1 MDIPFGDISPGGG
14 MLWAWVGFNAF
25 VVALLA
31 LDLGVF
37 HRKAHQITVREALIS
52 SAAYIALALA
62 FNAGVYWLMGT
73 QKGLE
78 FTTGYLIEWSLS
90 LDNIFV
96 MAMIFGH
103 FAVPPAFQH
112 RVLFW
117 GILGALAMRA
127 TLILAGTALI
137 HEFHWTIYLFGG
149 FLLVTGLRMLT
160 AGDEAPDLANNR
172 LLCFVRRHLRMT
184 DGYEGSAFFV
194 RRNGLLL
201 ATPMLLVLVM
211 VEATD
216 LMFAL
221 DSVPAIFAVTDD
233 PFIVYTSNVFAILGL
248 RSLYFALA
256 GIIHRFAYLKYGLSL
271 VLVFIGA
278 KMMLVDVWKVP
289 TALALGVTAALIGGS
304 VVLSLV
310 KTRPGTKAGREAEEA
325 LAPPKAAE

>member
-1 MDIPFGDISPGGG
+1 METSPW
-14 MLWAWVGFNAF
+14 LWIGFNAF
-25 VVALLA
+25 VVVLLA

-37 HRKAHQITVREALIS
+37 HRRPHQVSVREALITS
-52 SAAYIALALA
+52 SGYVALALA
-62 FNAGVYWLMGT
+62 FNAGVYWFMGA

-96 MAMIFGH
+96 IAMIFGH
-103 FAVPPAFQH
+103 FAVPPAYQH

-117 GILGALAMRA
+117 GILGALVMRA
-127 TLILAGTALI
+127 TLIFAGTALI
-137 HEFHWTIYLFGG
+137 QQFHWTIYLFGA
-149 FLLVTGLRMLT
+149 FLLFTGFKMLM
-160 AGDEAPDLANNR
+160 AADAEPDLANNR
-172 LLCFVRRHLRMT
+172 LLNFVRRHVRMT
-184 DGYEGSAFFV
+184 DTYEGAHFFV
-194 RRNGLLL
+194 RRNGVLL

-221 DSVPAIFAVTDD
+221 DSVPAIFAVTSD

-271 VLVFIGA
+271 VLVFIGT
-278 KMMLVDVWKVP
+278 KMVLIDVWKVP
-289 TALALGVTAALIGGS
+289 TALALGVTATLIAGS
-304 VVLSLV
+304 VVLSLI
-310 KTRPGTKAGREAEEA
+310 KTRSDNQAAASR
-325 LAPPKAAE
+325 APQPDRIAVQEGSAD

>member
-1 MDIPFGDISPGGG
+1 METSP
-14 MLWAWVGFNAF
+14 WIWIGFNVF
-25 VVALLA
+25 VVILLA

-37 HRKAHQITVREALIS
+37 HRRPHRIGVREALIG
-52 SAAYIALALA
+52 SAAYVGLALA
-62 FNAGVYWLMGT
+62 FNAGVYWTMGV

-103 FAVPPAFQH
+103 FAVPPQYQH

-117 GILGALAMRA
+117 GILGALVMRA
-127 TLILAGTALI
+127 ALIFAGTALI
-137 HEFHWTIYLFGG
+137 QEFHWTIYLFGA
-149 FLLVTGLRMLT
+149 FLLFTGIKMML
-160 AGDEAPDLANNR
+160 AADAEPDLADNR
-172 LLCFVRRHLRMT
+172 LLRFVRSHVRMT
-184 DGYEGSAFFV
+184 DSYEGSAFFV
-194 RRNGLLL
+194 RRAGVLM

-221 DSVPAIFAVTDD
+221 DSVPAIFAVTSD

-278 KMMLVDVWKVP
+278 KMILIDVWKVP

-304 VVLSLV
+304 VLLSLF
-310 KTRPGTKAGREAEEA
+310 KTRQTGRAEPSGLTA
-325 LAPPKAAE
+325 TGASPAD

>member
-1 MDIPFGDISPGGG
+1 METSP
-14 MLWAWVGFNAF
+14 WIWIGFNAF
-25 VVALLA
+25 ILVLLA

-37 HRKAHQITVREALIS
+37 HRRAHQITVREALIN
-52 SAAYIALALA
+52 SAAYIGLALT
-62 FNAGVYWLMGT
+62 FNAGVYWYMGA

-103 FAVPPAFQH
+103 FAVPPAYQH

-117 GILGALAMRA
+117 GILGALVMRA
-127 TLILAGTALI
+127 TLIFAGTALI
-137 HEFHWTIYLFGG
+137 KEFHWTIYLFGA
-149 FLLVTGLRMLT
+149 FLLFTGIKMLM
-160 AGDEAPDLANNR
+160 AADEAPDVGNNR
-172 LLCFVRRHLRMT
+172 ILRFVRSHVRMT
-184 DGYEGSAFFV
+184 DSYEGSAFFV
-194 RRNGLLL
+194 RRAGVLM

-211 VEATD
+211 IEATD

-221 DSVPAIFAVTDD
+221 DSVPAIFAVTSD

-271 VLVFIGA
+271 VLVFIGS
-278 KMMLVDVWKVP
+278 KMMLIDVWKVP

-304 VVLSLV
+304 VVLSLI
-310 KTRPGTKAGREAEEA
+310 KTRPG
-325 LAPPKAAE
+325 AAEDATEARIATQEGSAD

>member
-1 MDIPFGDISPGGG
+1 MEASPW
-14 MLWAWVGFNAF
+14 LWIGFNAF
-25 VVALLA
+25 ILLILA

-37 HRKAHQITVREALIS
+37 HRRAHVVGMREALLS
-52 SAAYIALALA
+52 SAAYIGLALT
-62 FNAGVYWLMGT
+62 FNAGVYWYMGV

-90 LDNIFV
+90 VDNIFV

-103 FAVPPAFQH
+103 FAVPAAYQH

-117 GILGALAMRA
+117 GILGALVMRGI
-127 TLILAGTALI
+127 LIFAGAALI
-137 HEFHWTIYLFGG
+137 HQFHWTIYLFGA
-149 FLLVTGLRMLT
+149 FLLFTGIKMLM
-160 AGDEAPDLANNR
+160 AAEAEPDLANNR
-172 LLCFVRRHLRMT
+172 LLRFVRSHVRMT
-184 DGYEGSAFFV
+184 DGYEGTKFFI
-194 RRNGLLL
+194 RRNGVLL

-221 DSVPAIFAVTDD
+221 DSVPAIFAVTSD

-271 VLVFIGA
+271 VLVFIGT
-278 KMMLVDVWKVP
+278 KMVLIDVWKVP
-289 TALALGVTAALIGGS
+289 TALALGVTATLIGGS
-304 VVLSLV
+304 VVLSLI
-310 KTRPGTKAGREAEEA
+310 KTRAQARADVQDKSHAPA
-325 LAPPKAAE
+325 LKPAAQGADD